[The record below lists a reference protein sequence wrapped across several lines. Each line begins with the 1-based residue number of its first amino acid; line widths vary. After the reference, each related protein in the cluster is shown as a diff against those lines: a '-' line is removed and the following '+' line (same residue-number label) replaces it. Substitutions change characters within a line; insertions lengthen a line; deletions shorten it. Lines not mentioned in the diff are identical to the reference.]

1 MWYANYFFDLVC
13 NDRNTA
19 WRMCYKLSGGGFSV
33 REPSMNNIQK
43 DEILKKCFAYFVE
56 HGLESISMRKM
67 CDETG
72 MAMSSAYYWCKD
84 KDEAVLD
91 SAEYGLNVVTD
102 KLFNYVFS
110 HIEDIKEVINSFPEK
125 LMEYK
130 KELRFIYQVTTS
142 NQYGDRMRLIADKLD
157 FTYDAY
163 AMKLADR
170 LGCEYEVLQAFVY
183 LFISAT
189 LDYIVWEDKGKVS
202 REMNA
207 IYTALKM
214 LSKSDI

>member
-1 MWYANYFFDLVC
+1 M
-13 NDRNTA
+13 
-19 WRMCYKLSGGGFSV
+19 

-56 HGLESISMRKM
+56 YGLESISMRKM

-72 MAMSSAYYWCKD
+72 MAMSSAYYWFKD

-110 HIEDIKEVINSFPEK
+110 HIEDVKEVINSFPEK
-125 LMEYK
+125 
-130 KELRFIYQVTTS
+130 
-142 NQYGDRMRLIADKLD
+142 

>member
-1 MWYANYFFDLVC
+1 M
-13 NDRNTA
+13 
-19 WRMCYKLSGGGFSV
+19 

-43 DEILKKCFAYFVE
+43 DEILKKCFTYFVE
-56 HGLESISMRKM
+56 HGLERISMRKM
-67 CDETG
+67 CAETG
-72 MAMSSAYYWCKD
+72 MAMSSAYYWFKD

-91 SAEYGLNVVTD
+91 SAEYGLNMVTD

-110 HIEDIKEVINSFPEK
+110 HIGDIKEVINSFPEK

-130 KELRFIYQVTTS
+130 KELRFIYQLTTS
-142 NQYGDRMRLIADKLD
+142 NQYGDRMRLIADKLG